1 MTAPKMPAFDPF
13 DVSESNASML
23 PEPFATQAKR
33 RHNRRLGTHA
43 GLTNFG
49 VVLTRIEPGGMS
61 SQRHAHLT
69 QDEFVWV
76 LEGETVLVTNDGRQT
91 LTAGT
96 CVGFPKATGDAHHFL
111 NETQEDVLLLVV
123 GDKTPGEVATYPDV
137 DLLGRM
143 LDDGRYVFTHKDGS
157 SY

>member
-1 MTAPKMPAFDPF
+1 MAAPRMPAFDPF
-13 DVSESNASML
+13 DVEESNASML
-23 PEPFATQAKR
+23 PEPFASQAKK
-33 RHNRRLGTHA
+33 RHNRRLGTRA

-49 VVLTRIEPGGMS
+49 VVLTRLEPGGMS

-76 LEGETVLVTNDGRQT
+76 LEGETVLVSNDGRQT
-91 LTAGT
+91 LKAGT

-111 NETQEDVLLLVV
+111 NETESDVLLLVV
-123 GDKTPGEVATYPDV
+123 GDRTPGEVASYPDV